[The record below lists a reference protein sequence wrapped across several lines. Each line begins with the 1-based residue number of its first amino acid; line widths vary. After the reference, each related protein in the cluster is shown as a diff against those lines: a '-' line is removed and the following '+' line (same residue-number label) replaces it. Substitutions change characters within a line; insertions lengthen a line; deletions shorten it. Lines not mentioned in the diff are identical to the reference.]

1 MATKEP
7 LPEFVYFVCPTE
19 DGKPHRWG
27 DGPPVTLKVKVVGGA
42 DIMLKLA
49 DNEATSRSHPRKRAH
64 LTAEAALLAYIDVCN
79 QNLVT
84 LKRETE
90 RNRRDL
96 DEAVRLCTVL
106 YQTTMDESRA
116 P

>member
-27 DGPPVTLKVKVVGGA
+27 DGPPVTLKVKVVGGGN
-42 DIMLKLA
+42 ITLKLERNA
-49 DNEATSRSHPRKRAH
+49 AARSLPRLRAH
-64 LTAEAALLAYIDVCN
+64 LTEESALLAYIDGCN
-79 QNLVT
+79 GSLAT
-84 LKRETE
+84 LKRDTE
-90 RNRRDL
+90 RNRRNL